1 MARRRNSDVGAKGA
15 TQSMVSSVVGVA
27 QALSAGVLHL
37 TQRTLLE
44 VLDAAK
50 DVGGELRSVA
60 VRGARGSIKAVED
73 IRGDLMQVGK
83 GSRGVG
89 GPVGQFRRRRRQA
102 GRRPPEPERGASK
115 PRVGARRT
123 RRRTAT
129 RRPAARRDLAVPAA
143 RTQVKTSLSRKEQN
157 SRLTEA
163 TQL

>member
-60 VRGARGSIKAVED
+60 VRG
-73 IRGDLMQVGK
+73 
-83 GSRGVG
+83 
-89 GPVGQFRRRRRQA
+89 
-102 GRRPPEPERGASK
+102 GRTSNTFT
-115 PRVGARRT
+115 RVF
-123 RRRTAT
+123 
-129 RRPAARRDLAVPAA
+129 
-143 RTQVKTSLSRKEQN
+143 SN
-157 SRLTEA
+157 
-163 TQL
+163 